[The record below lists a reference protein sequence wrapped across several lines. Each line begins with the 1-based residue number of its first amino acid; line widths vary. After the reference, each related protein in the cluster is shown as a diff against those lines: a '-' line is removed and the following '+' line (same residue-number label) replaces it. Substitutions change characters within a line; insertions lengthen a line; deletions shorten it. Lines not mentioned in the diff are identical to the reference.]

1 MATLLETL
9 TTAGRQLLARPSEHV
24 GLDALLARADPK
36 EPFSER
42 LHWLARVCRWVASSR
57 RLRADPESISA
68 APGGVLGARSPQSTR
83 LLFLLSVLERHPE
96 SKARVARTLRA
107 TLREVDALE
116 LYCESGLPRELGL
129 WTEALERVLS
139 RFLPTNPYRSD
150 LGSVLLALFPSEQD
164 AEWIERVPQ
173 DILERLHALVSHGAS
188 PDEADWDALVHDV
201 PDALLVLVSS
211 LRATGLSTTIRKRLD
226 KAPFRELPFFGLT
239 EDAECTLAAWRVQD
253 AAALGEAASLL
264 MERLSRCRATLGQVH
279 AHLDEFGVSIKV
291 VYHVEL
297 MEALIRRIQALLE
310 LMSLGG
316 LASQRTQFLARL
328 VRDNLGQRRIRSLVG
343 DNLHRLARRMVDRSA
358 KTGEHYIT
366 RTRAEYRE
374 MVRSAMGGGALTAV
388 TTWVKLV
395 VPLLHAP
402 PFVEGVLASLNYAVS
417 FVVIQLAHFTL
428 ATKQPAMTGPALAAK
443 MHKVETE
450 AGLRALIDEIVHLSR
465 SQAAGILGNVGA
477 VVPAVLLTAG
487 LAHWTSGAPPLG
499 VEKASYAVSSL
510 SLFGPTPFFAA
521 FTGVLLWLS
530 SLFAGWADNWFALR
544 GLRDSL
550 AGSPRLR
557 LVLGPGRAA
566 RAARWLSD
574 NMSGL
579 AGNVSLGFLLGLT
592 PVVARFLG
600 LPADV
605 RHVTLAAGQLAAAA
619 VSLGP
624 GLLREASFWLAV
636 SGIAVVGV
644 LNVGV
649 SFGLALYLAVRA
661 RGVEDQRSA
670 ICRELTRRFREAP
683 LSFLFPR

>member
-1 MATLLETL
+1 MATLLDRL
-9 TTAGRQLLARPSEHV
+9 VVGGQQLLGRSPEHV

-36 EPFSER
+36 ETFSER
-42 LHWLARVCRWVASSR
+42 LHWLARVCRWVASPR
-57 RLRADPESISA
+57 RLRADPAMESAVIA
-68 APGGVLGARSPQSTR
+68 GVDGARSQQSTR
-83 LLFLLSVLERHPE
+83 LLFLLNVLERHPE

-129 WTEALERVLS
+129 WTEALERVFL

-150 LGSVLLALFPSEQD
+150 LGSVLLALFPSEED
-164 AEWIERVPQ
+164 AEWIERVPPE
-173 DILERLHALVSHGAS
+173 ILERLQALVGHDAVPG
-188 PDEADWDALVHDV
+188 EEDWDALVHDV
-201 PDALLVLVSS
+201 PDALLVLVST
-211 LRATGLSTTIRKRLD
+211 LRATGLSTAIRKRLD
-226 KAPFRELPFFGLT
+226 QAPFRELPFFGLT
-239 EDAECTLAAWRVQD
+239 DDAECTLEAWRAQD
-253 AAALGEAASLL
+253 AAALGEAASRF
-264 MERLSRCRATLGQVH
+264 MERLSRCRATLGQVQ
-279 AHLDEFGVSIKV
+279 AHLDEFGVSVKV

-310 LMSLGG
+310 LLSLGG
-316 LASQRTQFLARL
+316 LASQRAQFLARL
-328 VRDNLGQRRIRSLVG
+328 VRDTLAQRRIRSLVG

-358 KTGEHYIT
+358 ETGEHYIT
-366 RTRAEYRE
+366 RTKAEYRE
-374 MVRSAMGGGALTAV
+374 MLRGALGGGALTAV

-395 VPLLHAP
+395 VTGLHAP

-417 FVVIQLAHFTL
+417 FVAIQLAHFTL

-450 AGLRALIDEIVHLSR
+450 AGLRALIDEIVHLTR

-487 LAHWTSGAPPLG
+487 LAQWTFGSPPLG
-499 VEKASYAVSSL
+499 VEKASHVVSSL
-510 SLFGPTPFFAA
+510 SLLGPTPLYAA

-544 GLRDSL
+544 GLRDGL

-557 LVLGPGRAA
+557 LLLGPGRAA
-566 RAARWLSD
+566 RAARWLDD

-592 PVVARFLG
+592 PVVAQFLG
-600 LPADV
+600 LPGEV
-605 RHVTLAAGQLAAAA
+605 RHVTLSAGQLAAAG
-619 VSLGP
+619 VTLGP
-624 GLLREASFWLAV
+624 GLLREGSFWLAV
-636 SGIAVVGV
+636 AGIALVGL
-644 LNVGV
+644 LNVSV

-661 RGVEDQRSA
+661 RGVEDQRRA
-670 ICRELTRRFREAP
+670 IRQGLARRFREAP
-683 LSFLFPR
+683 LSFLFPS

>member
-1 MATLLETL
+1 MPTLLDHL
-9 TTAGRQLLARPSEHV
+9 AAAGQQLLGRPPEHV

-57 RLRADPESISA
+57 RLRAEPEATPADA
-68 APGGVLGARSPQSTR
+68 AVALGARSPQSTR
-83 LLFLLSVLERHPE
+83 LLFLLNVLERHPE

-129 WTEALERVLS
+129 WTEAVERVFL
-139 RFLPTNPYRSD
+139 RILPTNPYRSD
-150 LGSVLLALFPSEQD
+150 LGSVLLALFPSEED

-173 DILERLHALVSHGAS
+173 EILERLHALVGHDAS
-188 PDEADWDALVHDV
+188 PDEEDWDALVHDV
-201 PDALLVLVSS
+201 PDALLVLVST

-226 KAPFRELPFFGLT
+226 PAPFRELPFFGLT
-239 EDAECTLAAWRVQD
+239 EDAECTLAAWRAQD
-253 AAALGEAASLL
+253 AAALGEAASLF

-279 AHLDEFGVSIKV
+279 AHLDEFGVSVKV

-310 LMSLGG
+310 LLSLGG

-328 VRDNLGQRRIRSLVG
+328 VRDTLAQRRIRSLVG

-358 KTGEHYIT
+358 ETGEHYIT
-366 RTRAEYRE
+366 RTPAEYRE
-374 MVRSAMGGGALTAV
+374 MVRGALGGGALTAV
-388 TTWVKLV
+388 TTWVKLAV
-395 VPLLHAP
+395 TGLHAP

-417 FVVIQLAHFTL
+417 FVAIQLAHFTL

-443 MHKVETE
+443 MHKVDTE
-450 AGLRALIDEIVHLSR
+450 AGLRALIDEIVHLGR

-487 LAHWTSGAPPLG
+487 LAQWTFGSPPLG
-499 VEKASYAVSSL
+499 VEKASHVVSSL
-510 SLFGPTPFFAA
+510 SLLGPTPLFAA

-544 GLRDSL
+544 GLRDGL

-557 LVLGPGRAA
+557 LLLGPGRAA
-566 RAARWLSD
+566 RAARWLDD
-574 NMSGL
+574 NMPGL

-592 PVVARFLG
+592 PVVAQFLG
-600 LPADV
+600 LPVEV
-605 RHVTLAAGQLAAAA
+605 RHVTLSAGQIAAAG
-619 VSLGP
+619 VTLGP
-624 GLLREASFWLAV
+624 GLLREGSFWLAV
-636 SGIAVVGV
+636 AGIALVGL
-644 LNVGV
+644 LNVSV

-661 RGVEDQRSA
+661 RGVEDQRRA
-670 ICRELTRRFREAP
+670 IRRGLARRFGEAP
-683 LSFLFPR
+683 LSFLFPS